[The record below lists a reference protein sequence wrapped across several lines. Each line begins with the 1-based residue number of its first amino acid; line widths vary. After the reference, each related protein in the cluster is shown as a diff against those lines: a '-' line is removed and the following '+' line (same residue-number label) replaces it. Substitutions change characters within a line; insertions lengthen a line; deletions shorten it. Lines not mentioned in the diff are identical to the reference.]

1 MLNTLATIMFLILGT
16 LAILA
21 SIFNFKWFFS
31 SENVRMLVKYFGPRG
46 TRVFYGVAGVLILYM
61 AYYVYNMPLS

>member
-1 MLNTLATIMFLILGT
+1 MLNTLAAIMFLILGI

-31 SENVRMLVKYFGPRG
+31 SENVRMFVKYLGPRG
-46 TRVFYGVAGVLILYM
+46 TRLFYGVAGVLILYM
-61 AYYVYNMPLS
+61 AYYVYSMPLS

>member
-1 MLNTLATIMFLILGT
+1 MLNTLAAIIFLILGA

-21 SIFNFKWFFS
+21 SVFNFKWFFS

-46 TRVFYGVAGVLILYM
+46 TRVFYGIAGVLILYM